1 MSQSDTIQSFFSADG
16 CLHGRLVQ
24 LDSSLNGI
32 LGRQGEVSGDPRV
45 HKLLAETLVLT
56 ALLGGILKFEGTFS
70 LQTNSDGAVGLLVG
84 DMTTQGALR
93 GYVRVDKDRLATLP
107 AEADSATLLGRG
119 HLAFSVRQ
127 GDQALPYQGVVE
139 LAGDGLLPA
148 ALTYFR
154 QSAQLETRLLIAVS
168 GSQVPGWR
176 GRGLLLQRLPANS
189 NPQAMNDNSDAAS
202 VEDNWDLAD
211 ACFATLGQ
219 EELLGFAGTPEAFL
233 RRLLPLPTLTIGG
246 SRPLYDQCSCSRQ
259 RVAGYLAQIAAAEL
273 QELIEDNKITVTC
286 EFCRRTY
293 DFDEAQLA
301 DLAKLH

>member
-1 MSQSDTIQSFFSADG
+1 
-16 CLHGRLVQ
+16 VQ
-24 LDSSLNGI
+24 LDGSLNGI
-32 LGRQGEVSGDPRV
+32 LARQGEVSGDARV
-45 HKLLAETLVLT
+45 HRLLAETLVLT
-56 ALLGGILKFEGTFS
+56 ALLGGILKFDGTFS
-70 LQTNSDGAVGLLVG
+70 LQSNSDGAVGLLVG

-93 GYVRVDKDRLATLP
+93 GYMRVDKDRLATLP
-107 AEADSATLLGRG
+107 AEADRATLLGRG

-148 ALTYFR
+148 ALTYFH
-154 QSAQLETRLLIAVS
+154 QSAQLETRLLIAVT

-189 NPQAMNDNSDAAS
+189 NPQAMNDNDDAAS

-219 EELLGFAGTPEAFL
+219 EELLNFAGTPEAFL
-233 RRLLPLPTLTIGG
+233 RRLLPLSTLTMGV
-246 SRPLYDQCSCSRQ
+246 SRPLVDQCSCSRQ
-259 RVAGYLAQIAAAEL
+259 RVAGYLAQIDAAEL
-273 QELIEDNKITVTC
+273 HELVEDDKIIVTC
-286 EFCRRTY
+286 EFCRRRY

-301 DLAKLH
+301 DLAKLD